1 MGLQTVPSQTVNL
14 MSSPNTQRR
23 QDPMDGMASETL
35 DGYVIDVGC
44 IRKNAR
50 DELLE
55 KARTHSRE
63 CALMGHCVESGYG
76 IVTEDDRLTVLDSG
90 ATPKIVNVVGDSQ
103 TEEGITL
110 RVQRQKGEDET
121 METTA
126 VEEIDQ

>member
-1 MGLQTVPSQTVNL
+1 MGLQIAPSQNVNL
-14 MSSPNTQRR
+14 MSSPNIQRR
-23 QDPMDGMASETL
+23 QDTRDTMASETL

-76 IVTEDDRLTVLDSG
+76 IVTEDDRLTVLDSE
-90 ATPKIVNVVGDSQ
+90 ATPKIVNTVEGSD
-103 TEEGITL
+103 TEEGIRL
-110 RVQRQKGEDET
+110 RVQREEQDGS
-121 METTA
+121 METTSI
-126 VEEIDQ
+126 EEIS